1 MNLRL
6 LGEQLAIL
14 VRTVLKESSHFMTG
28 VLARDDR
35 RHSEVLGVATI
46 TDCQHSEVPGV
57 NPFSDRQ
64 HSECRE

>member
-14 VRTVLKESSHFMTG
+14 VRTVLKESSPFMTG

-46 TDCQHSEVPGV
+46 TD
-57 NPFSDRQ
+57 R
-64 HSECRE
+64 